1 MRRVRPPQFFNT
13 TGGSVLQM
21 YNVGTSAGEE
31 CLARVSNSRF
41 WGEGYCWHVML
52 SAESK
57 KTKSKETK
65 SKNGKVKEED
75 RDDWVLVS
83 TNHRIMLVHQF
94 ELVWQLPW
102 KDLLPETVTANT
114 KEQEE
119 KNDQQEKEK
128 KEKGEQMKSKW
139 ER

>member
-1 MRRVRPPQFFNT
+1 MRRVRPPRFFNT

-57 KTKSKETK
+57 KTKL
-65 SKNGKVKEED
+65 KNGKVKEED

-119 KNDQQEKEK
+119 KNDQ
-128 KEKGEQMKSKW
+128 
-139 ER
+139 